1 MGGIF
6 SKPKAPR
13 PDNSI
18 LKAQEKQEAR
28 LAQEEKEQ
36 KSQISA
42 RLRARRTGGLRL
54 LMSPARMNQEQTG
67 GSSTKLGGGS

>member
-13 PDNSI
+13 PDPSI
-18 LKAQEKQEAR
+18 AAAQKKQEER
-28 LAQEEKEQ
+28 LAQQETEQ
-36 KSQISA
+36 KRQIAA
-42 RLRARRTGGLRL
+42 RSRARRTGGLRL
-54 LMSPARMNQEQTG
+54 LMSPARMDQEQTG